1 MSSITA
7 VPKGVVNVF
16 INIFGNGKGGW
27 QAIANSIAGVAVVLA
42 LKKAQKMGLKKVGQ
56 ALIMLILEKALFAGE
71 TLNKELEKEAI
82 KTHDDLFT
90 LPYHAPMEIGFP
102 EEGQSAEKLLA
113 TLREFKTGDLDPA
126 TGKTFAYVYTP
137 FEKAGEK
144 LNEDAVKIF
153 GNYNAL
159 NPSAFPSLRKMEVEV
174 VEMCKFMTGDI
185 KGVTGSMTAG
195 GTESILMAVK
205 VAREYGRKQLGIEEP
220 ECVLPVSAHPA
231 FAKAGH
237 YLGVKMVWCD
247 VHAETQACDM
257 KSMKA
262 AINANTVLLVGSA
275 PSYPCGTMDP
285 IKDIAALADRKK
297 LLCHVDACYGGF
309 VIPWLEKI
317 GRDIPPWDFRT
328 KGVTSISMDC
338 HKYGF
343 TTKGASCVMYRNREL
358 RKLQYFAF
366 TQWTGGLFVSPSML
380 GTRAGG
386 PIASTWCTMHYY
398 GQNGYKEICRKLIE
412 TTDYLRE
419 EVSKMP
425 GIKVL
430 GSPCMCSM
438 GIVSTDKD
446 INLFAVA
453 DQMEKLGGWK
463 MEQNTTPQGLHFTV
477 LPPHAAVKELLIE
490 HMAEG
495 IKIVKSDPKKYA
507 NEGSAATY
515 GMVAKIPDD
524 AIVDKFMVQLM
535 DVLYVPDARVKAAK

>member
-1 MSSITA
+1 MSAITA
-7 VPKGVVNVF
+7 VPKALINVF
-16 INIFGNGKGGW
+16 INLLGNGKGGW
-27 QAIANSIAGVAVVLA
+27 QAIANSIAGVAIIMI
-42 LKKAQKMGLKKVGQ
+42 LKKVKKLGLKKSAQ
-56 ALIMLILEKALFAGE
+56 NLIMLFLEKAPFAGE
-71 TLNKELEKEAI
+71 TLNKELEKEAM
-82 KTHDDLFT
+82 KTHDDLFK
-90 LPYHAPMEIGFP
+90 LPYHAPTECGFP
-102 EEGQSAEKLLA
+102 EKGQPAKQILAKLE
-113 TLREFKTGDLDPA
+113 EFKAGDLDPA
-126 TGKTFAYVYTP
+126 TGRTFAYVYTP
-137 FEKAGEK
+137 FEEAAEA
-144 LNEDAVKIF
+144 LNIDAVKIF

-195 GTESILMAVK
+195 GTESILMAIK
-205 VAREYGRKQLGIEEP
+205 VAREYGRTQMGIEEP
-220 ECVLPVSAHPA
+220 ECVLPVTAHPA

-237 YLGVKMVWCD
+237 YLGVKMVWTP
-247 VHAETQACDM
+247 VHDSQTADM
-257 KSMKA
+257 AAMKA
-262 AINANTVLLVGSA
+262 AITANTVILVGSA

-285 IKDIAALADRKK
+285 LTEIAALADRKG

-317 GRDIPPWDFRT
+317 GRDIPPWDFRV

-343 TTKGASCVMYRNREL
+343 TTKGSSCVMYRNREL

-386 PIASTWCTMHYY
+386 PIASTWATMHYY
-398 GQNGYKEICRKLIE
+398 GQEGYKDICRKLIE
-412 TTDYLRE
+412 ATDYLRD

-425 GIKVL
+425 GIKVQ

-438 GIVSTDKD
+438 GIVNTDPD
-446 INLFAVA
+446 INLYAVA

-477 LPPHAAVKELLIE
+477 LPPHCPVKELMIE
-490 HMAEG
+490 HMKEA
-495 IKIVKSDPKKYA
+495 IRIVKSDPKKYA
-507 NEGSAATY
+507 GEGSAGAY

-535 DVLYVPDARVKAAK
+535 DVLYVPDARVKAE

>member
-1 MSSITA
+1 MSITA

-56 ALIMLILEKALFAGE
+56 ALIMLILEKAPFAGE

-90 LPYHAPMEIGFP
+90 LPYV
-102 EEGQSAEKLLA
+102 EGQSAEKLLA

-126 TGKTFAYVYTP
+126 TGT
-137 FEKAGEK
+137 AGEK

-195 GTESILMAVK
+195 GTEAVK

-262 AINANTVLLVGSA
+262 AINANTVLL
-275 PSYPCGTMDP
+275 
-285 IKDIAALADRKK
+285 DIAALADRKK

-358 RKLQYFAF
+358 RKLH
-366 TQWTGGLFVSPSML
+366 
-380 GTRAGG
+380 G
-386 PIASTWCTMHYY
+386 PE
-398 GQNGYKEICRKLIE
+398 NGYKEICRKLIE

-495 IKIVKSDPKKYA
+495 
-507 NEGSAATY
+507 SAATY